1 MKRKI
6 MGIAT
11 ACMFMGII
19 LSSSALGTA
28 LPPEVM
34 SSLKEVKI
42 LEVTE
47 DNVDVIW
54 DLRPNQDPDRADIVD
69 LRLDYQDISTEL
81 SLMLQEWVNSGKGVI
96 LYRSNVH
103 RFFPEMEISAS
114 RIARSYIVKAIEG
127 SHPVVT
133 GVKEVEFE
141 TSECYPVTGEL
152 QSPHIPILETEGGEV
167 VGIASSCG
175 KGGAVIL
182 LNAHDW
188 RSAPWDGAE
197 YDNQRFEINVQQWLA
212 GAPVPRLSGRGV
224 PGGPFYRLE
233 DCLTP
238 EMVKKMELLAVQK
251 NMDICKL
258 IREIFTQYLSKQID
272 L

>member
-6 MGIAT
+6 MGVAT
-11 ACMFMGII
+11 ACVFMGIVF
-19 LSSSALGTA
+19 LSGAWATA

-69 LRLDYQDISTEL
+69 LRLDYRDISTEL
-81 SLMLQEWVNSGKGVI
+81 SLVLQEWVSSGKGVI
-96 LYRSNVH
+96 LYQSNVD
-103 RFFPEMEISAS
+103 RFFPEIEISTSSIGRDLVA
-114 RIARSYIVKAIEG
+114 KAIEG

-133 GVKEVEFE
+133 GVKEVEFGKR
-141 TSECYPVTGEL
+141 YYHPVTGEL
-152 QSPHIPILETEGGEV
+152 QSPHIPILETKRGEV
-167 VGIASSCG
+167 VAIASCCG
-175 KGGAVIL
+175 KGRVVIL
-182 LNAHDW
+182 LNADDW
-188 RSAPWDGAE
+188 RFAPWGGAE

-224 PGGPFYRLE
+224 PGGPCYRLE

-238 EMVKKMELLAVQK
+238 EMVKKIELLAVQK

-258 IREIFTQYLSKQID
+258 IREIFTEYLSKQID